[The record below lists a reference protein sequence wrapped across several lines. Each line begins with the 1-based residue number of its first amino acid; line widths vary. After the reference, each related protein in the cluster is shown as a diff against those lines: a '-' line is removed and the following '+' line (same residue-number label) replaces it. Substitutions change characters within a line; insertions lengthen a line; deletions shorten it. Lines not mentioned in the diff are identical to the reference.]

1 MDQFV
6 IIPRSDENSIEVIY
20 FEPRVI
26 KILSGMS
33 ITWMNRDTKT
43 HRLTSGNAD
52 SLLPT
57 EFFHTDNIAGGQS
70 TTVKIESNQPA
81 IPYFCSLHPAERG
94 LIVVLPKDE
103 DEINN
108 TQRLRFLDSII
119 PSLFDN
125 ENREIVTHLQRQ
137 VDPTIVEYLSNPHAV
152 LLQNK
157 VLTIVFWDISGFSV
171 FCEKL
176 IDHPEL
182 IAEFL
187 REYLGDATEIIH
199 EYGGRVDKFIGDGIL
214 AYFVFKENDND
225 DKDGGIGAENSI
237 LAALKLKR
245 SFEDVKNNWL
255 QILKKVIEFDIH
267 IDIKCGMNT
276 GLVLVGLL
284 RSGERDQFTVIGTN
298 VNLVSRLEGRAKE
311 DEIIISPFTMA
322 KVKGKFHVETI
333 AISNDDDKIKSFKRI
348 DKYYK
353 VLDRVT

>member
-43 HRLTSGNAD
+43 HILTSGNAD

-57 EFFHTDNIAGGQS
+57 EFFHTDNIAGGKS

-152 LLQNK
+152 LLRNK
-157 VLTIVFWDISGFSV
+157 VLTIVFWDISSFSV
-171 FCEKL
+171 LCEKL
-176 IDHPEL
+176 IE
-182 IAEFL
+182 
-187 REYLGDATEIIH
+187 
-199 EYGGRVDKFIGDGIL
+199 
-214 AYFVFKENDND
+214 
-225 DKDGGIGAENSI
+225 S
-237 LAALKLKR
+237 
-245 SFEDVKNNWL
+245 
-255 QILKKVIEFDIH
+255 
-267 IDIKCGMNT
+267 
-276 GLVLVGLL
+276 
-284 RSGERDQFTVIGTN
+284 
-298 VNLVSRLEGRAKE
+298 SR
-311 DEIIISPFTMA
+311 ISC
-322 KVKGKFHVETI
+322 
-333 AISNDDDKIKSFKRI
+333 
-348 DKYYK
+348 
-353 VLDRVT
+353 